1 LAPKLSF
8 KNVFLYVL
16 EKSVFTGIE
25 TLIGFVADRTIV
37 SIFHT

>member
-8 KNVFLYVL
+8 KNVFLYPL
-16 EKSVFTGIE
+16 AKSVLTGIE
-25 TLIGFVADRTIV
+25 TLIGFVADKIIV